1 MGGRGGRSH
10 GGGGGG
16 QQSGYAQF
24 AAVNRLAQQMGIYL
38 NLNSLSQ
45 NNINPMYVDETL
57 RGVQYIYTHFP
68 VMAGRVQYIDANV
81 GSANAYASAGG
92 DGGLH
97 MGLYGRMTPQELARQ
112 WSWDVR
118 SGFHPQ
124 GTQPS
129 DIFVH
134 EMGHQIEAYLNQ
146 RDYNNAWSWGKSS
159 SDIVLQA
166 AKRIDPSITDLND
179 PKVYQMA
186 SDISRYAV
194 DRRNTGRYPWAVW
207 ETVAEA
213 VQDYSSNNTNAKPLS
228 VAIWEE
234 LKRRT
239 RR

>member
-16 QQSGYAQF
+16 QQTSYAQY
-24 AAVNRLAQQMGIYL
+24 AAVNRLAQSMGIYL
-38 NLNSLSQ
+38 NLNSLGQ
-45 NNINPMYVDETL
+45 NSINPMYIQETL
-57 RGVQYIYTHFP
+57 QSVQFIYTHFP

-81 GSANAYASAGG
+81 GSSNAYASAGG

-97 MGLYGRMTPQELARQ
+97 MGLYGRMTPQALARQ
-112 WSWDVR
+112 WAWDVR

-124 GTQPS
+124 GTQAS
-129 DIFVH
+129 GIFVH
-134 EMGHQIEAYLNQ
+134 EMGHQVEAYLNR
-146 RDYNNAWSWGKSS
+146 RDYGDAWAWGRSS

-166 AKRIDPSITDLND
+166 AKRIDSSITDLND

-194 DRRNTGRYPWAVW
+194 DRRDPGNYPWAVW

-213 VQDYSSNNTNAKPLS
+213 VQDYGTNNVNAKPLS

-239 RR
+239 R